1 MDVTK
6 IEIQGLKAK
15 QLLDRLDN
23 MQTQLS
29 EIQTKVSE
37 HPNEI
42 LLSRQQVAKMLGISL
57 MTLYTWTKK
66 GILPAYRIGNKIKYK
81 KSEVFES
88 MELVNPKTPSND

>member
-81 KSEVFES
+81 KS
-88 MELVNPKTPSND
+88 